1 MNSLRRRVLLGAF
14 RMADIAVMGM
24 AFATAFIF
32 VAQQQSSNR
41 LGEFLSARIKLSNV
55 LLLLAFAGAWH
66 LIFRSYRL
74 YRSRR
79 IGQLGAEWWDV
90 TKATVLG
97 ILVLAALALLLDLTA
112 MTRWF
117 LMVFSA
123 TALLGTLVMRAVLRL
138 LLRDVR
144 RNGRNLR
151 SVIIVGC
158 GQRGAALGR
167 ELWSRP
173 ELGYLLL
180 GYVDDAPPPP
190 NPLHGGPDKL
200 LGSLEQTETLV
211 TTLDVDEVFIALPVR
226 SHYDTIARLVAR
238 FKELGLIVRIPIDLF
253 PFQFA
258 QFNIDYLDD
267 TALLTLNSAGPRSL
281 DLVSK
286 RVVDIAGSALA
297 LVGLSPLL
305 VLVAVVIK
313 LESRGPIVF
322 SQERVGFRCR
332 KFRIIKF
339 RTMVDGAEARLKDLE
354 QHNEVD
360 GAAFKM
366 KNDPRITGVG
376 RFLRKFSLDELPQ
389 LWNVLSGDMSLV
401 GPRPLPPRDVDR
413 FDASWQKRRFSVK
426 PGLTCLWQTNGR
438 HEIGFDHWME
448 LDLQYIDNWSLK
460 LDFDI
465 MWKTLPAVLR
475 GTGG

>member
-1 MNSLRRRVLLGAF
+1 MKN
-14 RMADIAVMGM
+14 
-24 AFATAFIF
+24 
-32 VAQQQSSNR
+32 
-41 LGEFLSARIKLSNV
+41 
-55 LLLLAFAGAWH
+55 H
-66 LIFRSYRL
+66 
-74 YRSRR
+74 
-79 IGQLGAEWWDV
+79 
-90 TKATVLG
+90 
-97 ILVLAALALLLDLTA
+97 
-112 MTRWF
+112 
-117 LMVFSA
+117 
-123 TALLGTLVMRAVLRL
+123 
-138 LLRDVR
+138 
-144 RNGRNLR
+144 
-151 SVIIVGC
+151 
-158 GQRGAALGR
+158 
-167 ELWSRP
+167 
-173 ELGYLLL
+173 
-180 GYVDDAPPPP
+180 
-190 NPLHGGPDKL
+190 KL

-426 PGLTCLWQTNGR
+426 PGLTCLWQANGR